1 MSTDNLESFM
11 KVIQCALD
19 NIQDITEETIDKTID
34 YFKRISKYKELTDI
48 QVQKLKKEI
57 QSKYAM
63 KISDDLIA
71 ISSSRNSIPWYDDN
85 KINHDFWKRYRAKL
99 WNINTDELDKKTLN
113 NKFINQLGNPIDS
126 SSFKKR
132 GLVMLVIKYLLC

>member
-57 QSKYAM
+57 QS
-63 KISDDLIA
+63 
-71 ISSSRNSIPWYDDN
+71 
-85 KINHDFWKRYRAKL
+85 
-99 WNINTDELDKKTLN
+99 
-113 NKFINQLGNPIDS
+113 
-126 SSFKKR
+126 
-132 GLVMLVIKYLLC
+132 